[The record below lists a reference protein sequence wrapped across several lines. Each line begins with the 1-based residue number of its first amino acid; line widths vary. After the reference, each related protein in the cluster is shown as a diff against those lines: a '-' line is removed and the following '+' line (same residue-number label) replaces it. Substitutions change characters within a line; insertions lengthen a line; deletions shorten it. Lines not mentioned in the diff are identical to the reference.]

1 MKNSKSGPTL
11 GQLVALKLAIRGEF
25 WAPLAPKTRSVTRVF
40 GLDLRQWSHLLQATD
55 APVAGARARLRS
67 LFPCAHPSS
76 LSSCVRRGWLHSP
89 GAILAKREVR
99 GGLYMGT
106 AVYQATPAGRAVLA
120 TATRMMAN
128 HIADLD
134 DAVVFHQR
142 RAVALVDGGSDDAV

>member
-1 MKNSKSGPTL
+1 M
-11 GQLVALKLAIRGEF
+11 
-25 WAPLAPKTRSVTRVF
+25 
-40 GLDLRQWSHLLQATD
+40 
-55 APVAGARARLRS
+55 
-67 LFPCAHPSS
+67 
-76 LSSCVRRGWLHSP
+76 RRGWLHSP